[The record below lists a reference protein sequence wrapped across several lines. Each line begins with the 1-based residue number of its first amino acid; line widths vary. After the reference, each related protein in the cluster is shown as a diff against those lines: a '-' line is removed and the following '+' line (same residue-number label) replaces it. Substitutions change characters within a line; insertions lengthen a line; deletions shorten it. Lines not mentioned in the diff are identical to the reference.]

1 LTIPPQS
8 DGLIGSSGALGT
20 VLELIKQVAA
30 TGSSVL
36 LLGETG
42 TGKELVARAIHKRSK
57 RSAKQMIKVNCA
69 ALPASLVESELFGHE
84 KGSFTGATD
93 RRIGKFEQSQNSTLF
108 LDEIGDMPIEMQV
121 KLLRAV
127 QEKEIE
133 RIGSKSTLK
142 TDVRIIAATNRNLE
156 MEVIKGRFRSDL
168 YYRLNVFPIE
178 MPALRD
184 RKEDIPI
191 LITYFLEQHSGNRG
205 NNMVSVSPG
214 VLKSLM
220 DYDWPGNIRELEHV
234 IERAMLMN
242 SGSVINKIVLPGPKI
257 TDALYNEGKIKTIDE
272 VERDHILFVLRKTN
286 GKVRGNGGAAELLK
300 IAPSTLQSKMKK
312 LGIRKVAF

>member
-1 LTIPPQS
+1 MTILPQS
-8 DGLIGSSGALGT
+8 DGLIGSSGVLRT
-20 VLELIKQVAA
+20 VLELIRQVAA
-30 TGSSVL
+30 TDSSVL

-57 RSAKQMIKVNCA
+57 RSANQMIKVNCA
-69 ALPASLVESELFGHE
+69 ALPANLVESELFGHE

-108 LDEIGDMPIEMQV
+108 LDEIGDMPFEMQV

-133 RIGSKSTLK
+133 RVGSKSTLK

-178 MPALRD
+178 MPALRE
-184 RKEDIPI
+184 RKEDIPV
-191 LITYFLEQHSGNRG
+191 LVNYFLGQHSGNRG
-205 NNMVSVSPG
+205 NKMVSVSPG

-220 DYDWPGNIRELEHV
+220 DYDWPGNIRELEHI
-234 IERAMLMN
+234 IERAMLMS
-242 SGSVINKIVLPGPKI
+242 SGSVLNKIALPGLKI
-257 TDALYNEGKIKTIDE
+257 TDALYSEGKIKTIDE

>member
-1 LTIPPQS
+1 
-8 DGLIGSSGALGT
+8 
-20 VLELIKQVAA
+20 
-30 TGSSVL
+30 
-36 LLGETG
+36 
-42 TGKELVARAIHKRSK
+42 
-57 RSAKQMIKVNCA
+57 MIKVNCA
-69 ALPASLVESELFGHE
+69 ALPANLVESELFGHE

-108 LDEIGDMPIEMQV
+108 LDEIGDMPFEMQV

-156 MEVIKGRFRSDL
+156 MEVVKGRFRSDL

-178 MPALRD
+178 MPALRE
-184 RKEDIPI
+184 RKEDIPV
-191 LITYFLEQHSGNRG
+191 LVTYFLEQHSGNRG
-205 NNMVSVSPG
+205 NKTVSVSPG

-220 DYDWPGNIRELEHV
+220 DYDWPGNIRELEHM

-242 SGSVINKIVLPGPKI
+242 SGSVINKIVLPGLKI
-257 TDALYNEGKIKTIDE
+257 TDALYSEGKIKTIDE
-272 VERDHILFVLRKTN
+272 MERDHILFVLRKTN